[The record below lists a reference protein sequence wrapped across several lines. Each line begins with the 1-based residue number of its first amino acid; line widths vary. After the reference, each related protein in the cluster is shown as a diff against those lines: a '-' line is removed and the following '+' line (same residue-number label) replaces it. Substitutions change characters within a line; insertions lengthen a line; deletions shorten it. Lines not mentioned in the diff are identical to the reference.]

1 MKNNEIEKYIIE
13 HTSKVDEILYKL
25 YRETFLKVIH
35 PEMISGPYLG
45 KFLEIISFLLK
56 PRNILEIGTFTGFS
70 TICLSKGLQKDG
82 KIYTIEIN
90 EELQEIF
97 KKFFKEAKIEDKVEI
112 LIGDAKEI
120 LKYLDVEFDLAFI
133 DASKREYPKYYELIL
148 PKLKR
153 GGLIIADNVLWY
165 NNVINEKFSDKDTE
179 GVRKFNEIV
188 QNDDR
193 VENIIIPIRD
203 GIMMIYKK

>member
-1 MKNNEIEKYIIE
+1 MNDKIEKYIIE
-13 HTSKVDEILYKL
+13 HTSKVDDILYKL
-25 YRETFLKVIH
+25 YRETFLKVIQ

-45 KFLEIISFLLK
+45 KFLEIVSLLLK

-70 TICLSKGLQKDG
+70 TICLSKGLQKNG

-90 EELQEIF
+90 EELQEIYR
-97 KKFFKEAKIEDKVEI
+97 KFFKEAKIEDKVEI

-133 DASKREYPKYYELIL
+133 DASKREYPEYYKQIL
-148 PKLKR
+148 PKIKK

-165 NNVINEKFSDKDTE
+165 NNVLNEKFSDKDTQ

>member
-1 MKNNEIEKYIIE
+1 MNDKIEKYIIE
-13 HTSKVDEILYKL
+13 HTSKVDDILYKL
-25 YRETFLKVIH
+25 YRETFLKVIQ

-45 KFLEIISFLLK
+45 KFLEIVSLLLK

-90 EELQEIF
+90 EELQEIYR
-97 KKFFKEAKIEDKVEI
+97 KFFKEAKIEDKVEI

-133 DASKREYPKYYELIL
+133 DASKREYPEYYKQIL
-148 PKLKR
+148 PKIKK

-165 NNVINEKFSDKDTE
+165 NNVLNEKFSDKDTQ